1 LAQKALNVKTLKNRR
16 YRDLRIV
23 AFGIRGMPNV
33 EGGVETHAQNLYS
46 RLADL
51 GCDVCIL
58 VRSPFVPRSE
68 RRVGSI
74 RLRRIWSPRRAGIEA
89 FVHSV
94 LCVLYAGIVRPDILH
109 IHAVGPAIVTPVARL
124 LGLRVIVT
132 HHGSDYDRDKWG
144 KFARWVLCTGERV
157 GMRYSHARIA
167 ISEVIRELIQLNH
180 GCRADLIPN
189 GVAIADRRQDATY
202 VRNFGLEPGRY
213 FLQVSRMVPEK
224 RQLDLISAYASLGQ
238 VDWKLAFVGGLGS
251 DRYARE
257 INAKAQAS
265 GVVLTG
271 YLNGEA
277 LQQMYS
283 HAGAFV
289 LPSSHEGLPI
299 ALLEALSYGL
309 PVLASS
315 IEAHVEIGLD
325 KLSYFPVGDIPALA
339 SSLRRL
345 TQLPLDRYAGELRA
359 QQVAATYDWDRIA
372 ERTLAIYHRVAGG
385 AGQQLVV

>member
-1 LAQKALNVKTLKNRR
+1 
-16 YRDLRIV
+16 
-23 AFGIRGMPNV
+23 
-33 EGGVETHAQNLYS
+33 
-46 RLADL
+46 
-51 GCDVCIL
+51 
-58 VRSPFVPRSE
+58 
-68 RRVGSI
+68 
-74 RLRRIWSPRRAGIEA
+74 
-89 FVHSV
+89 
-94 LCVLYAGIVRPDILH
+94 
-109 IHAVGPAIVTPVARL
+109 
-124 LGLRVIVT
+124 
-132 HHGSDYDRDKWG
+132 
-144 KFARWVLCTGERV
+144 
-157 GMRYSHARIA
+157 
-167 ISEVIRELIQLNH
+167 
-180 GCRADLIPN
+180 
-189 GVAIADRRQDATY
+189 
-202 VRNFGLEPGRY
+202 
-213 FLQVSRMVPEK
+213 
-224 RQLDLISAYASLGQ
+224 
-238 VDWKLAFVGGLGS
+238 VGGLGS